1 VPDIRWTLA
10 FSERHFRFTEPF
22 IRVCTKKMKKTYDL
36 NVLKRTSIITP
47 DQLREEFPMTEE
59 ATQTV
64 IESRRE
70 IEDILSGRDKRLL
83 IITGPCSIISERQA
97 LRYGELLAGLQKKVK
112 SKMKL
117 VMRVYFEKPR
127 TNIGFKGLISDP
139 QIDKKTFDIDEG
151 LRKARRIL
159 MGINELGIAIGTE
172 ILSQTAAERLSGL
185 ISWACIGARTT
196 ESQNHREWASAF
208 SMPVGF
214 KNGTDGNL
222 DTAINALLAASTPQ
236 VFVGNDP
243 FGVTTRVFSKG
254 NKYCHVVLRGGKRP
268 NYDPVSISE
277 ACRMLAKHPS
287 LIQSVIVDCS
297 HKNSGKDYRKQKE
310 VFNHVLIQ
318 RRGHSNGIRI
328 QPNEAICGMMLESN
342 VEEGKQPFV
351 YGETQKKDLNPYLSI
366 TDACIGWNET
376 EDIILSAHQ
385 QLSADL

>member
-1 VPDIRWTLA
+1 M
-10 FSERHFRFTEPF
+10 E
-22 IRVCTKKMKKTYDL
+22 KTYDL

-47 DQLREEFPMTEE
+47 EQLREEYPMTEA
-59 ATQTV
+59 ATRTV
-64 IESRRE
+64 LKSRQE
-70 IEDILSGRDKRLL
+70 IKDILDQKDPRLM

-97 LRYGELLAGLQKKVK
+97 MAYGQRMADLQEKVK
-112 SKMKL
+112 ATIKL

-127 TNIGFKGLISDP
+127 TNVGFKGLISDP
-139 QIDKKTFDIDEG
+139 YIDKRTFDIDEG

-159 MGINELGIAIGTE
+159 MGLNEMGVAAGTE

-214 KNGTDGNL
+214 KNGTDGSL
-222 DTAINALLAASTPQ
+222 GTAINALLAASSPQ

-243 FGVTTRVFSKG
+243 YGVTSRVFSKG
-254 NKYCHVVLRGGKRP
+254 NRYGHIVLRGGKRP

-277 ACRMLAKHPS
+277 AMERLSAHPS
-287 LIQSVIVDCS
+287 LLQSILVDCS
-297 HKNSGKDYRKQKE
+297 HKNSGKDYRKQGQ

-318 RRGHSNGIRI
+318 RIGHTSGVHIK
-328 QPNEAICGMMLESN
+328 PNRAICGIMLESN

-351 YGETQKKDLNPYLSI
+351 YGETRKEDINPNVSI
-366 TDACIGWNET
+366 TDACIGWEET
-376 EDIILSAHQ
+376 EEIILAAHR
-385 QLSADL
+385 QL

>member
-1 VPDIRWTLA
+1 M
-10 FSERHFRFTEPF
+10 E
-22 IRVCTKKMKKTYDL
+22 KTFDL

-47 DQLREEFPMTEE
+47 EQLREEYPMTEA
-59 ATQTV
+59 ATRTV
-64 IESRRE
+64 LKSRQE
-70 IEDILSGRDKRLL
+70 IKDILDQKDPRLM

-97 LRYGELLAGLQKKVK
+97 MAYGQRMADLQEKVK
-112 SKMKL
+112 ATIKL

-127 TNIGFKGLISDP
+127 TNVGFKGLISDP
-139 QIDKKTFDIDEG
+139 YIDKRTFDIDEG

-159 MGINELGIAIGTE
+159 MGLNEMGVAAGTE

-222 DTAINALLAASTPQ
+222 NTAINALLAASSPQ

-243 FGVTTRVFSKG
+243 YGVTSRVFSKG
-254 NKYCHVVLRGGKRP
+254 NPYGHIVLRGGKRP

-277 ACRMLAKHPS
+277 AIEMLSAHPS
-287 LIQSVIVDCS
+287 LLQSILIDCS
-297 HKNSGKDYRKQKE
+297 HKNSGKDYRKQGQ

-318 RRGHSNGIRI
+318 RIGHTDGVHIK
-328 QPNEAICGMMLESN
+328 PNRAICGIMLESN
-342 VEEGKQPFV
+342 VEAGKQPFV
-351 YGETQKKDLNPYLSI
+351 YGETRQEDLNPFVSI
-366 TDACIGWNET
+366 TDACIGWEET
-376 EDIILSAHQ
+376 EEIILAAHR
-385 QLSADL
+385 QL

>member
-1 VPDIRWTLA
+1 M
-10 FSERHFRFTEPF
+10 E
-22 IRVCTKKMKKTYDL
+22 KTFDL

-47 DQLREEFPMTEE
+47 EQLREEYPMTEA
-59 ATQTV
+59 ATRTV
-64 IESRRE
+64 LKSRQE
-70 IEDILSGRDKRLL
+70 IKDILDQKDPRLM

-97 LRYGELLAGLQKKVK
+97 MAYGQRMADLQEKVK
-112 SKMKL
+112 ATIKL

-127 TNIGFKGLISDP
+127 TNVGFKGLISDP
-139 QIDKKTFDIDEG
+139 YIDKRTFDIDEG

-159 MGINELGIAIGTE
+159 MGLNEMGVAAGTE

-222 DTAINALLAASTPQ
+222 NTAINALLAASSPQ

-243 FGVTTRVFSKG
+243 YGVTSRVFSKG
-254 NKYCHVVLRGGKRP
+254 NPYGHIVLRGGKRP

-277 ACRMLAKHPS
+277 AIEMLSAHPS
-287 LIQSVIVDCS
+287 LLQSILVDCS
-297 HKNSGKDYRKQKE
+297 HKNSGKDYRKQGQ

-318 RRGHSNGIRI
+318 RIGHTDGVHIK
-328 QPNEAICGMMLESN
+328 PNRAICGIMLESN
-342 VEEGKQPFV
+342 VEAGKQPFV
-351 YGETQKKDLNPYLSI
+351 YGETRKEDLNPFVSI
-366 TDACIGWNET
+366 TDACIGWEET
-376 EDIILSAHQ
+376 EKIILAAHR
-385 QLSADL
+385 QL